1 VAEESVPSVV
11 PELALGYDHFDGLFL
26 HEVCGLE
33 FLVVAVFVLQCIVD
47 FVFVL
52 LVVVEADAALPVS

>member
-1 VAEESVPSVV
+1 V